1 MDNLKKRYEIVAK
14 TLQALAIR
22 METPRDEHNLD
33 SYEMARE
40 SLIQRFEY
48 TIDTFWKFIKL
59 YLEQVQKINLEI
71 ASPRGIL
78 RAAAEAQIISRIEL
92 EQLLIAI
99 TDRNLSSHAYDED
112 VAEEVAGRISGHYA
126 VIKTIFGRLSIE

>member
-1 MDNLKKRYEIVAK
+1 MDQLKKRFEMVAK
-14 TLQALAIR
+14 TLKALHKRINTSVN
-22 METPRDEHNLD
+22 ENDID
-33 SYEMARE
+33 GYEMARE

-71 ASPRGIL
+71 ASPRGVL
-78 RAAAEAQIISRIEL
+78 RAAVEAQLISHQEL

-99 TDRNLSSHAYDED
+99 TDRNLSSHTYEEAL
-112 VAEEVAGRISGHYA
+112 AEEIASRIPGHYQVVNA
-126 VIKTIFGRLSIE
+126 VFKRLSI